1 MVIREMKN
9 NNTENVDY
17 HPIKFIDH
25 LDRNKH
31 IVLLF
36 DNEKYAY
43 WIISRDLLNGLKNNE
58 SRIFFTPDDP
68 ETVEE
73 RLSFEGI
80 GMNIIKPKKS
90 LSIYDIEKSYDN
102 KLDIFKTQTYKIRS
116 DIYIKISIR

>member
-80 GMNIIKPKKS
+80 DMNIIKPKKS
-90 LSIYDIEKSYDN
+90 LSIYDIEKTYDN
-102 KLDIFKTQTYKIRS
+102 KLDIFKTNIYEKKRYLYKNIN
-116 DIYIKISIR
+116 

>member
-1 MVIREMKN
+1 MK
-9 NNTENVDY
+9 
-17 HPIKFIDH
+17 
-25 LDRNKH
+25 
-31 IVLLF
+31 
-36 DNEKYAY
+36 KYAY

-80 GMNIIKPKKS
+80 DMNIIKPKKS
-90 LSIYDIEKSYDN
+90 LSIYDIEKSYGN
-102 KLDIFKTQTYKIRS
+102 KLDIFKTQTYTQRS

>member
-80 GMNIIKPKKS
+80 DMNIIKPKKS

-102 KLDIFKTQTYKIRS
+102 KLDIFKTQTYTKRS